1 MKFIPGNDLSSQLR
15 NEPGGFIDELTVTG
29 GGIQVADVLHYLP
42 TRPQPIIYRDLKP
55 ANLMIDSNT
64 NRVMLIDFGIARW
77 VNKKEKGVTAVGTM
91 GYAPPELFSGQGDAR
106 VDIYSLG
113 ATMFHLLTGSDP
125 QDNPLLIFDFT
136 KNPRPRQINPALSS
150 EMERILTRAVEYKPE
165 HRFQSGAE
173 FRDLLG
179 ALL

>member
-1 MKFIPGNDLSSQLR
+1 MF
-15 NEPGGFIDELTVTG
+15 
-29 GGIQVADVLHYLP
+29 
-42 TRPQPIIYRDLKP
+42 
-55 ANLMIDSNT
+55 DSNLS
-64 NRVMLIDFGIARW
+64 RIMLIDSGIARW

-91 GYAPPELFSGQGDAR
+91 GYAPPELFSGQADPR

-150 EMERILTRAVEYKPE
+150 EMERILVRAVEYKPE

-173 FRDLLG
+173 MRDTLKLHLEKLRSGQVSYGVPAYQLG
-179 ALL
+179 GETMRVAIVFCG